1 MIKDAD
7 FNIIGIDGGAS
18 NTRGVLINQNGN
30 TLSTAFEEGTNLAV
44 YGELAAKRIIN
55 VISSLCESAN
65 ISFDSI
71 DAIGLGLAGA
81 SHQEGREEVFKKL
94 DALNLSKRTLIAND
108 AEAAYVLSCPMDL
121 GILVTV
127 GTGVICISRNEEGK
141 TIRIA
146 GTGHDKGDVGS
157 GFWMGKQVI
166 TNLALNETSVI
177 GDQYLEQL
185 MEIFLETVGIPEFNN
200 AIEKIY
206 EHDDQIKI
214 IAKLAK
220 PVIDL
225 SEKGNEIAL
234 SIVQEAT
241 HSIANYIES
250 LLERINY
257 SSNKIVLAGNGSVIR
272 NNYYRKSVNDELRFH
287 FSDIKWTFSK
297 ISSAY
302 GASIMAGKLYD
313 IDIKVSDILK
323 GKILAAT

>member
-1 MIKDAD
+1 MSKDAD
-7 FNIIGIDGGAS
+7 FHIIGIDGGAS
-18 NTRGVLINQNGN
+18 NTRGVLINQNGK
-30 TLSTAFEEGTNLAV
+30 TLSTALEEGSNLAV
-44 YGELAAKRIIN
+44 YGELAANRIIN

-65 ISFDSI
+65 ISFDLI

-81 SHQEGREEVFKKL
+81 SNEEGREEVFKKL

-108 AEAAYVLSCPMDL
+108 AEAAYAINCPMDL
-121 GILVTV
+121 GVLVTV
-127 GTGVICISRNEEGK
+127 GTGVICISRNKEGK

-146 GTGHDKGDVGS
+146 GNGHDKGDVGS

-166 TNLALNETSVI
+166 SNLALNETSVI
-177 GDQYLEQL
+177 GDKDLEQL
-185 MEIFLETVGIPEFNN
+185 MSIFLETVGIPEFSD

-250 LLERINY
+250 IVDRINY
-257 SSNKIVLAGNGSVIR
+257 SSKNIVLAGNGSVIR
-272 NNYYRKSVNDELRFH
+272 NDYYRKSVNDELSFL

-313 IDIKVSDILK
+313 MDVKVSDILK

>member
-1 MIKDAD
+1 MNKDTD
-7 FNIIGIDGGAS
+7 FHIIGIDGGAS
-18 NTRGVLINQNGN
+18 NTRGVLINENGE

-55 VISSLCESAN
+55 VINSLCESAN
-65 ISFDSI
+65 ISFDLV
-71 DAIGLGLAGA
+71 DAVGLGLAGA

-108 AEAAYVLSCPMDL
+108 AEAAYAINCPMEL
-121 GILVTV
+121 GVLVTV
-127 GTGVICISRNEEGK
+127 GTGVICISRNKEGK

-146 GTGHDKGDVGS
+146 GEGHDKGDIGS

-166 TNLALNETSVI
+166 ANLALNETSVV
-177 GDQYLEQL
+177 GDKYLEQL
-185 MEIFLETVGIPEFNN
+185 MDIFLKTVGVPEFNN

-206 EHDDQIKI
+206 EDDDQIKI

-220 PVIDL
+220 QVIDL

-241 HSIANYIES
+241 HSVASYIES
-250 LLERINY
+250 LAEKLNY
-257 SSNKIVLAGNGSVIR
+257 SSDSIVLAGNGSVIR
-272 NNYYRKSVNDELRFH
+272 NDYYRKSVNDELSFL

-313 IDIKVSDILK
+313 MDVKISDILK
-323 GKILAAT
+323 GEALAAT